1 MFSVALIL
9 LLTAGS
15 CVFCIDL
22 IQPDSKVVQPG
33 LSMTITCRP
42 SGYSLTDGCCA
53 TGVFSSD
60 LIQPDSKVVQPGES
74 LTITCRPSGYSLTAA
89 YATGVY
95 CIDLIQPDSKLVQ
108 PGQSLIITCQ
118 PSGYSTGDDNY
129 ATGAWSEIKLEQ
141 SASEVKGPG
150 ETVKMSCII
159 SGYSMT
165 EYYIHW
171 IRQRPGRALE
181 WIGWPPSME
190 APFKLSSNDCE
201 SSHKSAAV

>member
-1 MFSVALIL
+1 MLKSNNR
-9 LLTAGS
+9 S
-15 CVFCIDL
+15 
-22 IQPDSKVVQPG
+22 
-33 LSMTITCRP
+33 
-42 SGYSLTDGCCA
+42 
-53 TGVFSSD
+53 
-60 LIQPDSKVVQPGES
+60 
-74 LTITCRPSGYSLTAA
+74 
-89 YATGVY
+89 VY

-108 PGQSLIITCQ
+108 PGQSLIITSQ

-181 WIGWPPSME
+181 WIGYMDTGNNNPSYG
-190 APFKLSSNDCE
+190 SSFQGRFTMTENVP
-201 SSHKSAAV
+201 SSTQFLEISSLTAEDSAVYFCARETQ